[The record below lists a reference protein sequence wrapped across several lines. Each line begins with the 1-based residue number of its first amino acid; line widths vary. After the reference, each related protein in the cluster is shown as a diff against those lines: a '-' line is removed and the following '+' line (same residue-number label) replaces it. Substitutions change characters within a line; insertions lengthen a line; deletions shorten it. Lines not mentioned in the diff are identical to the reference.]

1 MNPQDSRPDV
11 NRRDFMKAGSL
22 AAFMAALGGVP
33 INGQEPV
40 KPDGAKTEPPLKP
53 DPNYKEKPPAPPVN
67 FGIIGL
73 GAQGREIMT
82 QLNKLPNAPI
92 VALCDTYKAAFRRA
106 AEAAPKASTHATYEE
121 LLANKEVQA
130 VVVATPTHLHKE
142 IALAAMKAGKHV
154 YVEAPLAHTVEDA
167 RAIAAAARAL
177 PAKQIFQAGLQL
189 RENPQNHHVSKFV
202 KTGASGKLAFSR
214 GQANRKQSW
223 RRTSPNAD
231 RERALNWR
239 LYKETS
245 CGLVGEVGIHSLD
258 VARWYYDKLPVAV
271 TGYGGI
277 LQWQDDREVA
287 DTVNLIVEFPGG
299 VRHVYSATLACSF
312 EGEHDVFYGSDA
324 AILIRDNKGW
334 MFKETDA
341 PLLGWEVYARKD
353 DFLNESGIALVAN
366 ATKILAQGKK
376 PAETASESD
385 SPLRY
390 AFEKFIEHIAEGVKP
405 DADAQAGFEATVLAI
420 KANEAVMKGGRI
432 ELGPDVFKV

>member
-1 MNPQDSRPDV
+1 MKPQETRPDV
-11 NRRDFMKAGSL
+11 HRRDFMKAGSL

-33 INGQEPV
+33 IEGQEAARPGAAPV
-40 KPDGAKTEPPLKP
+40 EPPLKP

-67 FGIIGL
+67 FGVIGL
-73 GAQGREIMT
+73 GAQGREILT
-82 QLNKLPNAPI
+82 QLNKLPNAPV
-92 VALCDTYKAAFRRA
+92 VALCDNYRPAFRRA
-106 AEAAPKASTHATYEE
+106 LEAAPKAATHTAPEE
-121 LLANKEVQA
+121 LLARPEVQA
-130 VVVATPTHLHKE
+130 VVVATPTHLHRE

-154 YVEAPLAHTVEDA
+154 YLEAPLAHTVEDA
-167 RAIAAAARAL
+167 RAVAAAAQAL
-177 PAKQIFQAGLQL
+177 PARQIFQAGLQL
-189 RENPQNHHVSKFV
+189 RENPQNHHVAKFV
-202 KTGASGKLAFSR
+202 RTGASGRLAFSR

-223 RRTSPNAD
+223 RRTSPNAE

-239 LYKETS
+239 LYRETS
-245 CGLVGEVGIHSLD
+245 IGLAGEVGIHSLD
-258 VARWYYDKLPVAV
+258 VARWYHDRRPVAV

-299 VRHVYSATLACSF
+299 VRHVYSSTLACSF

-376 PAETASESD
+376 PAEAASESD
-385 SPLRY
+385 VPLRY
-390 AFEKFIEHIAEGVKP
+390 ALEKFIEHIAEGTKP

-420 KANEAVMKGGRI
+420 RAHEAVIKGGRI
-432 ELGPDVFKV
+432 ELAPELFRI